1 MILKK
6 VLIFAMFCLFG
17 CNVYAQVDINR
28 IKNDRSYYS
37 AEGVGLTREEAKQ
50 DAMAQITRQIN
61 VTIYNESS
69 ARDIEVSSY
78 SDGNENLKGSHI
90 EESVVTSVS
99 SISLSNV
106 EMMEL
111 SPEPEAKVFCWVH
124 RDEVEKAYKQRETKI
139 LDYVKNGQIAERAL
153 QIDDAIRYYYWAL
166 MLSKTHPN
174 IVKMKHENDM
184 VDVHSFM
191 PLKIKSVLSNIT
203 SSVESVEEADNRT
216 YVNVCFKYAGH
227 NVSSLQLKYFDGQSY
242 AGPLTV
248 RDGMAEMELVAK
260 PGSGSVDFFYEYMFR
275 KDAESLDVELL
286 NAFKGTKPIIMK
298 EAKASITLEKKK
310 KKQKKSSAELNTAA
324 VAVVDG
330 VSIKTENVAIK
341 TPIDMSLV
349 QDDKEYRK
357 VMAVIESAIK
367 EKNPK
372 LAYNHFTRDGYRM
385 FDDLLTRTGTVSLV
399 GAKQDYVFVQTPGR
413 VFGRF
418 CNVSVK
424 FKNGRKFMEKL
435 VFRFNKENKI
445 ESIAFA
451 LTTKAEN
458 DILNADAGMWKE
470 VSRYAILQFME
481 DYQTAYTLK
490 RLDYIDK
497 IFSDDAIIIVGSI
510 LKSAPATIEE
520 GRNINLGN
528 EKVDYVQRTK
538 SEYINKLR
546 TQFRDKEYIH
556 LTFENNELQLVN
568 APHRD
573 LGTVFAIQIK
583 QLYNSSDYSDQGY
596 LTLVFD
602 ASRELPLIG
611 VRLWQP
617 DKTEMVKIQDF
628 VKKFRF

>member
-1 MILKK
+1 MRT
-6 VLIFAMFCLFG
+6 VSDA
-17 CNVYAQVDINR
+17 R
-28 IKNDRSYYS
+28 YS
-37 AEGVGLTREEAKQ
+37 
-50 DAMAQITRQIN
+50 
-61 VTIYNESS
+61 
-69 ARDIEVSSY
+69 
-78 SDGNENLKGSHI
+78 
-90 EESVVTSVS
+90 
-99 SISLSNV
+99 
-106 EMMEL
+106 
-111 SPEPEAKVFCWVH
+111 
-124 RDEVEKAYKQRETKI
+124 
-139 LDYVKNGQIAERAL
+139 
-153 QIDDAIRYYYWAL
+153 
-166 MLSKTHPN
+166 
-174 IVKMKHENDM
+174 
-184 VDVHSFM
+184 
-191 PLKIKSVLSNIT
+191 
-203 SSVESVEEADNRT
+203 
-216 YVNVCFKYAGH
+216 
-227 NVSSLQLKYFDGQSY
+227 KYFWI
-242 AGPLTV
+242 A
-248 RDGMAEMELVAK
+248 
-260 PGSGSVDFFYEYMFR
+260 
-275 KDAESLDVELL
+275 
-286 NAFKGTKPIIMK
+286 
-298 EAKASITLEKKK
+298 
-310 KKQKKSSAELNTAA
+310 
-324 VAVVDG
+324 
-330 VSIKTENVAIK
+330 
-341 TPIDMSLV
+341 
-349 QDDKEYRK
+349 
-357 VMAVIESAIK
+357 
-367 EKNPK
+367 
-372 LAYNHFTRDGYRM
+372 
-385 FDDLLTRTGTVSLV
+385 SLV

-583 QLYNSSDYSDQGY
+583 QLYDSSDYSDQGY

>member
-1 MILKK
+1 
-6 VLIFAMFCLFG
+6 MFGLLG

-78 SDGNENLKGSHI
+78 ADGNENVKGSHI

-124 RDEVEKAYKQRETKI
+124 RGEVEKAYKQRETKI
-139 LDYVKNGQIAERAL
+139 LDYVKNGKIAESAL

-174 IVKMKHENDM
+174 IVKMKHEDDM

-203 SSVESVEEADNRT
+203 SSVESVAEADNRT
-216 YVNVCFKYAGH
+216 YVNVRFKYAGH

-248 RDGMAEMELVAK
+248 RDGMAEMELVAN
-260 PGSGSVDFFYEYMFR
+260 PSSGSVDFFYEYMFR

-286 NAFKGTKPIIMK
+286 NAFKSTKPIIMK
-298 EAKASITLEKKK
+298 EAKGSITIEKKK
-310 KKQKKSSAELNTAA
+310 KKQKKSSAELSTAA

-357 VMAVIESAIK
+357 IMAVIESAIK

-372 LAYNHFTRDGYRM
+372 VAYSHFTRDGYRM

-583 QLYNSSDYSDQGY
+583 QLYDSSDYSDQGY